1 MTRHKIKQIFV
12 LPSLLKTFFKL
23 IPKYHLKLKIL
34 VAALNCRALPGLSLL
49 LALPKRRQKASA
61 SSLGD
66 PPTACRLN
74 GTKLA
79 FGSDNIPFHA
89 VCTGWVPRLRN
100 LCAEPQCDAKCFK
113 DDYPRQA
120 SASAVSK
127 RTGYPPGAGGVE

>member
-1 MTRHKIKQIFV
+1 MHKGYPR
-12 LPSLLKTFFKL
+12 LNTLA
-23 IPKYHLKLKIL
+23 
-34 VAALNCRALPGLSLL
+34 VALYCRALPGLPFL
-49 LALPKRRQKASA
+49 LALPKRKQKASA

-89 VCTGWVPRLRN
+89 VCT
-100 LCAEPQCDAKCFK
+100 
-113 DDYPRQA
+113 
-120 SASAVSK
+120 SASAVSQ

>member
-1 MTRHKIKQIFV
+1 MPF
-12 LPSLLKTFFKL
+12 
-23 IPKYHLKLKIL
+23 
-34 VAALNCRALPGLSLL
+34 L
-49 LALPKRRQKASA
+49 LALPKRKQKASA

-100 LCAEPQCDAKCFK
+100 LCTEPQCDDKYFENG
-113 DDYPRQA
+113 YSRQA